1 MSAQRGIWLALFDR
15 VSTDTTLPKLF
26 HRTSRLASRGL
37 FWSFLLSTL
46 ARAESLT
53 VTVPQGLSTIANPF
67 NYESNVVSQL
77 LTNVPEGTQLYKF
90 DAARQRWL
98 VNQFQFGAWVGREQT
113 LAPGEGAFIRNPT
126 NPFSITFT
134 GIPPTNFVV
143 SVRSGNNLLSVP
155 TDGTTQLV
163 PLEDDV
169 IRLWDWTQTNYT
181 LTLIFYQGMWYSPVS
196 GFPQDPPLRAGES
209 FFYSRSPSPGESVP
223 QLLQS

>member
-15 VSTDTTLPKLF
+15 VSTDTKLPKLF
-26 HRTSRLASRGL
+26 HRTSRLAGRGL

-98 VNQFQFGAWVGREQT
+98 VNQFQFGSWVGREQT

-126 NPFSITFT
+126 NPFPITFT

-155 TDGTTQLV
+155 PDGTTQLV
-163 PLEDDV
+163 PREDDV

-209 FFYSRSPSPGESVP
+209 FFYSRSPSPGESERE
-223 QLLQS
+223 